1 MPETLPAIPPLI
13 AAAGAAE
20 LLAAIDAGRAEVE
33 ASLDLG
39 QSTETVRLA
48 PGAASLRGVSV
59 SRDELE
65 TVTERPTA
73 VFAAEPGGPRPLEV
87 REGGYA
93 KLVPTGGAPT
103 VELSGVRMHRTA
115 GIDPFEDARTKAAA
129 VVAACGRVLDTCGG
143 LGYTA
148 TWARRLGA
156 KKVISVEIDPAVLEL
171 RLRNPWSR
179 GFLED
184 GATERLEG
192 DVAELIRGFPDSAFD
207 CVLHDPPRFS
217 LAGELYGAEFIGRL
231 HRVLRPGGRLL
242 FYTGEP
248 YRRGRGRDFVA
259 GVARR
264 LAEAG
269 FEAEWRRE
277 LYSFTAERQ

>member
-1 MPETLPAIPPLI
+1 MTDTLPILPPLI
-13 AAAGAAE
+13 TAAGAAD
-20 LLAAIDAGRAEVE
+20 LLAAIDAGRKKAKI
-33 ASLDLG
+33 SLDLG
-39 QSTETVRLA
+39 QTTETARL
-48 PGAASLRGVSV
+48 GSGGASLRGVSV
-59 SRDELE
+59 TRDELG
-65 TVTERPTA
+65 TVIERPTV
-73 VFAAEPGGPRPLEV
+73 VFAVESGGPRPLEV
-87 REGGYA
+87 RKGGYA

-115 GIDPFEDARTKAAA
+115 GIDPFEDAEAKAKA
-129 VVAACGRVLDTCGG
+129 VVVAGDAVLDTCGG

-156 KKVISVEIDPAVLEL
+156 RSVASVEFDPAVLEL
-171 RLRNPWSR
+171 RLWNPWSR
-179 GFLED
+179 EHLED

-192 DVAELIRGFPDSAFD
+192 DIAELIRDFPDSAFD

-217 LAGELYGAEFIGRL
+217 LAGELYGGEFIGQLR
-231 HRVLRPGGRLL
+231 RVLSPGGRLL

-269 FEAEWRRE
+269 FEAEWQRDM
-277 LYSFTAERQ
+277 YSFVV

>member
-1 MPETLPAIPPLI
+1 MPEPPIPIPPLI
-13 AAAGAAE
+13 AAAEAAE
-20 LLAAIDAGRAEVE
+20 LLAAIDAGREEVE
-33 ASLDLG
+33 ISLDLG
-39 QSTETVRLA
+39 QTMETVRL
-48 PGAASLRGVSV
+48 GSGGASLRGVSV
-59 SRDELE
+59 TRDELV

-73 VFAAEPGGPRPLEV
+73 VFAAVPGGPRPLEV
-87 REGGYA
+87 RRGGYA

-129 VVAACGRVLDTCGG
+129 VVVAGDRVLDTCGG

-148 TWARRLGA
+148 TWERRLGA

-171 RLRNPWSR
+171 RLWNPWSR
-179 GFLED
+179 EFLED
-184 GATERLEG
+184 CATERLEG
-192 DVAELIRGFPDSAFD
+192 DVAELICGFPEAAFD

-217 LAGELYGAEFIGRL
+217 LAGELYGSGFTGQL
-231 HRVLRPGGRLL
+231 QRVLRLGGRLL

-264 LAEAG
+264 LTEAG
-269 FEAEWRRE
+269 FKAEWRRE
-277 LYSFTAERQ
+277 LYSFVANR